1 MGNKQI
7 RSSQLITPFGPG
19 SIYTDR
25 LGTPMLVAGLDYW
38 FKKSA
43 ANGTLIDCENKGEF
57 DVFEPRISRI
67 LDVGKFRR
75 PPDYRAVRQGERSPP
90 PNANLHVP
98 AFRFPTW
105 YRHTRTAKLKKF
117 ELNNAG
123 LPPAQGGRWQ
133 PVRFIAVC
141 PSGHIQD
148 FPWKEWARCT
158 CPDAS
163 GLELIDKGGSELSSV
178 RVHCTNCSSGKEG
191 RNLSGTTI
199 LPTPATADDPEQ
211 SMSAFQRAE
220 IRCSGRN
227 TWLGPRSEG
236 TACEAPLVAALINQT
251 NLHYSRV
258 ISSIGLPA
266 TSDPTLE
273 GICEALSRTETACLE
288 RIKWMEYPDTRLQ
301 VAKDAGVR
309 LKESGITFTAE
320 QLAEACEIVFG
331 DKKRNV
337 VTDAKKPS
345 LSESAL
351 AEFRREEFDIIRNR
365 VSESNDLLVVPAAL
379 PALLGD
385 YFSKVN
391 LVERLKETRV
401 FCGFDRLRQTGAV
414 ADEMPG
420 RGMRQLFITPPVQ
433 PESRWLPAVTV
444 YGEGIYFEISEE
456 RLRKW
461 QRDNA
466 AWLKARL
473 SESFIMRL
481 SGVALTLP
489 PLQAASLEWASRY
502 LLVHSLSH
510 LLINQLVF
518 ECGYSTAALKERL
531 YVSADPSAPMAGF
544 LIYTASGDSEG
555 TLGGLVRLGRKEL
568 LEPLVLRALNKA
580 SWCSADP
587 VCSENLGGAGAGLS
601 NLAACHSCTLLP
613 ETSCETINQGLDRAM
628 IVGTPENRSPGFLAE
643 LIDKACSFSS

>member
-1 MGNKQI
+1 
-7 RSSQLITPFGPG
+7 
-19 SIYTDR
+19 
-25 LGTPMLVAGLDYW
+25 
-38 FKKSA
+38 
-43 ANGTLIDCENKGEF
+43 
-57 DVFEPRISRI
+57 
-67 LDVGKFRR
+67 
-75 PPDYRAVRQGERSPP
+75 
-90 PNANLHVP
+90 
-98 AFRFPTW
+98 
-105 YRHTRTAKLKKF
+105 
-117 ELNNAG
+117 
-123 LPPAQGGRWQ
+123 
-133 PVRFIAVC
+133 
-141 PSGHIQD
+141 
-148 FPWKEWARCT
+148 
-158 CPDAS
+158 
-163 GLELIDKGGSELSSV
+163 
-178 RVHCTNCSSGKEG
+178 
-191 RNLSGTTI
+191 
-199 LPTPATADDPEQ
+199 
-211 SMSAFQRAE
+211 
-220 IRCSGRN
+220 
-227 TWLGPRSEG
+227 
-236 TACEAPLVAALINQT
+236 
-251 NLHYSRV
+251 
-258 ISSIGLPA
+258 
-266 TSDPTLE
+266 
-273 GICEALSRTETACLE
+273 
-288 RIKWMEYPDTRLQ
+288 MEYPDTRPQ

-309 LKESGITFTAE
+309 LKESGITYTAE
-320 QLAEACEIVFG
+320 QLTEACEIIFG
-331 DKKRNV
+331 DKKRKV
-337 VTDAKKPS
+337 VSDARKPS

-365 VSESNDLLVVPAAL
+365 VSESDDLLVVPTAL

-385 YFSKVN
+385 CFSKVN

-420 RGMRQLFITPPVQ
+420 RGMRQLFIDPPMK

-456 RLRKW
+456 RLLKW

-466 AWLKARL
+466 AWLKNRL

-489 PLQAASLEWASRY
+489 PMQAAGLEWASRY

-601 NLAACHSCTLLP
+601 NLAAGHSCTLLP

>member
-25 LGTPMLVAGLDYW
+25 LGTPMLIAGLDYW
-38 FKKSA
+38 FKKSNDKGA
-43 ANGTLIDCENKGEF
+43 LVDCENKGEF

-75 PPDYRAVRQGERSPP
+75 PPDHRSVRQGDQNPP
-90 PNANLHVP
+90 PNVNLHVP

-105 YRHTRTAKLKKF
+105 YRHTKTAQLKKF
-117 ELNNAG
+117 ELHNIE
-123 LPPAQGGRWQ
+123 LPATKGGRWQ

-141 PSGHIQD
+141 PSGHVQD

-163 GLELIDKGGSELSSV
+163 GLELLDKGGSELSSV
-178 RVHCTNCSSGKEG
+178 KVHCTVCPSGREG
-191 RNLSGTTI
+191 RNLAGTTI

-211 SMSAFQRAE
+211 SLSAFQRSD
-220 IRCSGRN
+220 IRCCGRN

-236 TACEAPLVAALINQT
+236 SACEAPLSAALINQT

-258 ISSIGLPA
+258 LSSIGLPA
-266 TSDPTLE
+266 TSDRGLE
-273 GICEALSRTETACLE
+273 AICEALSKTETACLE
-288 RIKWMEYPDTRLQ
+288 RIKWREYPGKRTQVMDDVAASLQ
-301 VAKDAGVR
+301 AAGVV
-309 LKESGITFTAE
+309 FTAA
-320 QLAEACEIVFG
+320 QLNEACEIVFG

-337 VTDAKKPS
+337 VTNAKKPS
-345 LSESAL
+345 MPESVLS
-351 AEFRREEFDIIRNR
+351 EFRREEFDIIRNR
-365 VSESNDLLVVPAAL
+365 VDESEDLLVVPAAV

-385 YFSKVN
+385 YLSKVN

-420 RGMRQLFITPPVQ
+420 RAMRQLFINPPMI
-433 PESRWLPAVTV
+433 PEERWLPAVKV

-456 RLRKW
+456 RVTKW
-461 QRDNA
+461 QRDHA
-466 AWLKARL
+466 AWLKDRL
-473 SESFIMRL
+473 SDSFIMRL

-489 PLQAASLEWASRY
+489 PSRAADIEWASRY

-531 YVSADPSAPMAGF
+531 YVSSDPSAPMAGF

-587 VCSENLGGAGAGLS
+587 VCSENLGGVGAGLS

-628 IVGTPENRSPGFLAE
+628 IVGTPDNRSPGFLAE
-643 LIDKACSFSS
+643 LIDKASSFSS

>member
-1 MGNKQI
+1 M
-7 RSSQLITPFGPG
+7 LI
-19 SIYTDR
+19 
-25 LGTPMLVAGLDYW
+25 AGLDYW
-38 FKKSA
+38 FKKA
-43 ANGTLIDCENKGEF
+43 AQDGSLVDCENKGEF
-57 DVFEPRISRI
+57 DVFEPRISRMI
-67 LDVGKFRR
+67 NVGKFRR
-75 PPDYRAVRQGERSPP
+75 PPDYRSVRQGDRNPP

-105 YRHTRTAKLKKF
+105 YRHTKTAKLKKF
-117 ELNNAG
+117 ELHNVE
-123 LPPAQGGRWQ
+123 LPRAQGGRWQ

-158 CPDAS
+158 CPDTS
-163 GLELIDKGGSELSSV
+163 GLELVDKGGSELSSV
-178 RVHCTNCSSGKEG
+178 RVYCTVCQSGKEG

-199 LPTPATADDPEQ
+199 VPTPATADDPDQ
-211 SMSAFQRAE
+211 SMSAFQKAE
-220 IRCSGRN
+220 IRCCGRN
-227 TWLGPRSEG
+227 TWLGPRAQES
-236 TACEAPLVAALINQT
+236 ACEAPLVAALINQT

-258 ISSIGLPA
+258 LSSIGLPL
-266 TSDPTLE
+266 TSNPSLE
-273 GICEALSRTETACLE
+273 VICEALSKTETACLE
-288 RIKWMEYPDTRLQ
+288 LVKWKEYPDTRAQVKTDAAARLQ
-301 VAKDAGVR
+301 AV
-309 LKESGITFTAE
+309 GIVFTPE
-320 QLAEACEIVFG
+320 QLSEACEIVFG
-331 DKKRNV
+331 DRKRNV
-337 VTDAKKPS
+337 LMNASKPS
-345 LSESAL
+345 LPESAL

-365 VSESNDLLVVPAAL
+365 VSDSEDLLVVPAAL
-379 PALLGD
+379 PPLLGD
-385 YFSKVN
+385 YLSKVN

-414 ADEMPG
+414 ADDMPG
-420 RGMRQLFITPPVQ
+420 RGMKQLFINPPMA
-433 PESRWLPAVTV
+433 PEARWLPAVTV
-444 YGEGIYFEISEE
+444 YGEGIYFEISEA
-456 RLRKW
+456 RLKKW
-461 QRDNA
+461 QRDHTT
-466 AWLKARL
+466 WLKSRL

-489 PLQAASLEWASRY
+489 PSRAADLEWASRY

-531 YVSADPSAPMAGF
+531 YVSSDSSAPMAGF

-568 LEPLVLRALNKA
+568 LEPLMLRALNKA

-628 IVGTPENRSPGFLAE
+628 IVGTPENRGPGFLAE
-643 LIDKACSFSS
+643 LIDKASSFSS